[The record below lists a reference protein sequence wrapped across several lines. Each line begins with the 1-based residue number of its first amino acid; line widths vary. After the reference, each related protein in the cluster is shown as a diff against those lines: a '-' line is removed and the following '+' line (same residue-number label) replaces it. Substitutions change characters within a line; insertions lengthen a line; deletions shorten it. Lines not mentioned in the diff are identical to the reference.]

1 LPEFNLKQTA
11 SARRSAECNVV
22 TGKDKTMRRAL
33 ALTPVILASLL
44 WACPPVHAAPP
55 ARGSGSGGV
64 EETIWALEEA
74 YFTNL
79 YCADYAGVLALVD
92 PRFLAWPGTSPQP
105 IDRDGSARFMR
116 ELIPAPTTCQVRI
129 DRAGIR
135 VAGNVA
141 LTEYTLHVDCGGGR
155 ASPRPSRITHTW
167 VRKDAKWTLLG
178 GMSHDH

>member
-1 LPEFNLKQTA
+1 
-11 SARRSAECNVV
+11 
-22 TGKDKTMRRAL
+22 MRTAL

-44 WACPPVHAAPP
+44 WACPPSHAAPP

-79 YCADYAGVLALVD
+79 YRADYAGVLALVD
-92 PRFLAWPGTSPQP
+92 PRFLAWPDSAPQP

-116 ELIPAPTTCQVRI
+116 ELIPTPTTCEVRI
-129 DRAGIR
+129 ERAGIR
-135 VAGNVA
+135 VAGDVA
-141 LTEYTLHVDCGGGR
+141 LTAYVLHVECAGGR

-167 VRKDAKWTLLG
+167 VRQDAKWTLLG
-178 GMSHDH
+178 GMSQAQ